1 MVVKKQR
8 KELKRCFMT
17 HSTSCSSRSSSHLSV
32 TLVPEYSKSSGFLG
46 HQAQT
51 WYIELHEGKILIH
64 RKKKFLSKN
73 VGYTDRE
80 RTPTQR
86 RQKETCSPKRNSYW
100 AK

>member
-8 KELKRCFMT
+8 KKLKRCFMT

-51 WYIELHEGKILIH
+51 WYTELHEGKILIH
-64 RKKKFLSKN
+64 RKKKFLSKKC
-73 VGYTDRE
+73 RIH
-80 RTPTQR
+80 RQR
-86 RQKETCSPKRNSYW
+86 KDSNSKKTKRNLFS
-100 AK
+100 